1 MIEVPSYLNINPL
14 FQSGRRDLN
23 PGPLQPH
30 CSALPNCATPRTMEI
45 IPESASFSKSR
56 SQVFLSTRDSRS
68 CFPGESVVQ
77 FLYTGKGVLWPSR

>member
-1 MIEVPSYLNINPL
+1 
-14 FQSGRRDLN
+14 
-23 PGPLQPH
+23 
-30 CSALPNCATPRTMEI
+30 MEI